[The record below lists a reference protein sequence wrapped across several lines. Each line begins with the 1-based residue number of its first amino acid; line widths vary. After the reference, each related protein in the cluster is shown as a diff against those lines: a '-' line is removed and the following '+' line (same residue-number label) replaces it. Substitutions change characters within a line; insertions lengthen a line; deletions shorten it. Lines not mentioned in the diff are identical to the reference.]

1 MAHIHL
7 LGTSTVEQAEPLTDI
22 AGAQRRE
29 RWWRQQRAGCRWISV
44 GDGTDYSVLDHSD
57 ALLADIEQAVADG
70 HPVKAVL
77 AGPLS
82 TLAARHAGGD
92 TLAQLPALLER
103 YDLLLHRLA
112 AAKVGWVQLD
122 EPILRGPLDAHWRYA
137 LETGY
142 RQLARHGVKIL
153 LAVYAGSAI
162 EHLTQLVS
170 LPIDGFHI
178 DLVAAPEQLR
188 LWLDRL
194 PPGMLL
200 SAGIIDAAAP
210 QCIDPTALLHQL
222 EAAQQRL
229 GGRLLLA
236 PATPLPAASATAE
249 DAPFVALRRL
259 AQALDHS
266 RPQREATHA

>member
-1 MAHIHL
+1 MAHFHL
-7 LGTSTVEQAEPLTDI
+7 LGTSTAEQAVPLTDI

-29 RWWRQQRAGCRWISV
+29 RWSRQQCAGCRWISV
-44 GDGTDYSVLDHSD
+44 GDGADHSVLDHSD
-57 ALLADIEQAVADG
+57 ALLADIEQAAAGG

-77 AGPLS
+77 VGPLS
-82 TLAARHAGGD
+82 TLAARHAGD
-92 TLAQLPALLER
+92 NALAQLPALLER

-122 EPILRGPLDAHWRYA
+122 EPILRGALDAHWRYA

-153 LAVYAGSAI
+153 LAVYAGSAV
-162 EHLTQLVS
+162 EHLTQLMS

-178 DLVAAPEQLR
+178 DLVAAPDQLR

-194 PPGMLL
+194 PPGVLL

-210 QCIDPTALLHQL
+210 QRIDPAALLHHL

-229 GGRLLLA
+229 GDRLLLA
-236 PATPLPAASATAE
+236 PATPLPIASATAE
-249 DAPFVALRRL
+249 DALFAALPKL
-259 AQALDHS
+259 AQALDRSH
-266 RPQREATHA
+266 PQRKTAHV